1 MDPRVSAESIRDQK
15 KHKRCYMFFLVASI
29 GDVSESNQFL
39 QASTHGTRP
48 H

>member
-1 MDPRVSAESIRDQK
+1 
-15 KHKRCYMFFLVASI
+15 MFFLVASI

-48 H
+48 HWDFQHSRESITQHAV